1 VQQRLLNSRRT
12 VSPILSYQIWLK
24 SGQRR
29 GGSEGWRS
37 PLSGMGNLA
46 WRQVI
51 PIFSFPLK
59 DLIIKT
65 RGTKENIR

>member
-1 VQQRLLNSRRT
+1 MQQRLLNSRHT
-12 VSPILSYQIWLK
+12 VPPILSYQIWLK

-29 GGSEGWRS
+29 GGLEGCAS
-37 PLSGMGNLA
+37 PLTGMGNPA

-65 RGTKENIR
+65 RGAKENIR